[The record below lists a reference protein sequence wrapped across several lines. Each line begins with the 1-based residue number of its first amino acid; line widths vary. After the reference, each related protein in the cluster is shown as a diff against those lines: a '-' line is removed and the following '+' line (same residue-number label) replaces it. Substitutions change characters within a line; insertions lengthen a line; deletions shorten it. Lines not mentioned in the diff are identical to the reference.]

1 MAITIFADR
10 TSQCPLPADTDR
22 EGRGLADSLPGVVKL
37 GPLVVVTGPSGPAC
51 VATRAPSWPA
61 SVRLPPSVDL
71 RFSAFAEADDL
82 RRLSPPWR
90 PSPPLI
96 TACRISWPPR
106 WRTAMAA

>member
-82 RRLSPPWR
+82 RRLSPPV
-90 PSPPLI
+90 
-96 TACRISWPPR
+96 
-106 WRTAMAA
+106 AALASFDNSLPHQLTSTLENCDGG